1 MKRNLVLCLFILIK
15 LNVFVISNESV
26 KKPTIVIS
34 ILIRNKAHTLP
45 YFLTLFEQL
54 EYPKNRICLWI
65 RSDNNV
71 DNSIEIL
78 NVWLNEQ
85 KFNYHSVNVVTD
97 NESKSNENE
106 ESIADWT
113 TNRFIHVINL
123 REEALNF
130 GRNIWAD
137 YLFMVDA
144 DVFLTNPKTLEL
156 LISKNETLV
165 APMLKSDGMYSNY
178 WAGMTSEYY
187 YERTDTY
194 IPILNREKIGCHP
207 VPMIHSAVLINLREK
222 NTDFLTYNSDNLQHY
237 NGPKDDI
244 ITFALA
250 ANASDVPLHICN
262 DEIYGYVMIPLESQ
276 DTLERDY
283 QQLINLKLEVLGYQA
298 GLPLSNSMKSF
309 VKYPKKDTMGM
320 DCIYMINLVRRPE
333 RRARMHHC
341 FDELGIDAETIDA
354 VDGRSLNESILDKWG
369 VKMMPDY
376 ADPYHKR
383 PMKMGE
389 IGCFLSHF
397 LIWNKMIDNGYDK
410 IMVLEDDVRFEPFF
424 RHKVNFIMNEIEKLS
439 IKWDLIY
446 LGRKRMQIE
455 EETLVEGSN
464 HLVHAGY
471 SYWTLGYILS
481 SSGAKKLLDA
491 KPLDTMVPVDEY
503 LPILF
508 DKHPREN
515 WKQHFPKRD
524 LVALSS
530 APLLI
535 YPTHYTGENGYIS
548 DTENSTIIQSEII
561 VGISHGKIEL

>member
-1 MKRNLVLCLFILIK
+1 M
-15 LNVFVISNESV
+15 
-26 KKPTIVIS
+26 
-34 ILIRNKAHTLP
+34 H
-45 YFLTLFEQL
+45 
-54 EYPKNRICLWI
+54 
-65 RSDNNV
+65 
-71 DNSIEIL
+71 
-78 NVWLNEQ
+78 
-85 KFNYHSVNVVTD
+85 
-97 NESKSNENE
+97 
-106 ESIADWT
+106 SIAENDRLPKLSPHT
-113 TNRFIHVINL
+113 KIH
-123 REEALNF
+123 
-130 GRNIWAD
+130 
-137 YLFMVDA
+137 
-144 DVFLTNPKTLEL
+144 L
-156 LISKNETLV
+156 LPHIQ
-165 APMLKSDGMYSNY
+165 
-178 WAGMTSEYY
+178 
-187 YERTDTY
+187 R
-194 IPILNREKIGCHP
+194 HP
-207 VPMIHSAVLINLREK
+207 
-222 NTDFLTYNSDNLQHY
+222 
-237 NGPKDDI
+237 
-244 ITFALA
+244 
-250 ANASDVPLHICN
+250 
-262 DEIYGYVMIPLESQ
+262 
-276 DTLERDY
+276 
-283 QQLINLKLEVLGYQA
+283 
-298 GLPLSNSMKSF
+298 
-309 VKYPKKDTMGM
+309 
-320 DCIYMINLVRRPE
+320 
-333 RRARMHHC
+333 
-341 FDELGIDAETIDA
+341 
-354 VDGRSLNESILDKWG
+354 SLNESILDKWG